1 MCLCLADNRMVLKM
15 IVILRLAAGI
25 LLAGIIFWAISN
37 LINWMRSSLNNYKIK
52 RNQPRTTEEELRNRR
67 LNNKEKVRKLVI
79 IYFCL
84 CAALV
89 LRRKSVFDGN
99 KIQVKFIVLI
109 WFPKSRSVTFPKIIE
124 IKY

>member
-1 MCLCLADNRMVLKM
+1 MHILITSSKYMCLCLADNRLGLKM

-25 LLAGIIFWAISN
+25 LLAGIVFWAISN

-52 RNQPRTTEEELRNRR
+52 RNQPRPTEEELRKRR

-89 LRRKSVFDGN
+89 L
-99 KIQVKFIVLI
+99 IIVSADAY
-109 WFPKSRSVTFPKIIE
+109 F
-124 IKY
+124 

>member
-1 MCLCLADNRMVLKM
+1 MHILITSLKYMCLCLADNRLGLKM

-25 LLAGIIFWAISN
+25 LLAGIVFWAISN

-52 RNQPRTTEEELRNRR
+52 RNQPRPTEEELRNRR
-67 LNNKEKVRKLVI
+67 LNNKKKVRKLVI

-89 LRRKSVFDGN
+89 L
-99 KIQVKFIVLI
+99 IIVSADAY
-109 WFPKSRSVTFPKIIE
+109 F
-124 IKY
+124 

>member
-1 MCLCLADNRMVLKM
+1 MHILITSLKYMCLCLADNRLGLKM

-25 LLAGIIFWAISN
+25 LLAGIVFWAISN

-52 RNQPRTTEEELRNRR
+52 RNQPRPTEEELRNRR
-67 LNNKEKVRKLVI
+67 LNNKKKIRKLVI

-89 LRRKSVFDGN
+89 L
-99 KIQVKFIVLI
+99 IIVSADAY
-109 WFPKSRSVTFPKIIE
+109 F
-124 IKY
+124 